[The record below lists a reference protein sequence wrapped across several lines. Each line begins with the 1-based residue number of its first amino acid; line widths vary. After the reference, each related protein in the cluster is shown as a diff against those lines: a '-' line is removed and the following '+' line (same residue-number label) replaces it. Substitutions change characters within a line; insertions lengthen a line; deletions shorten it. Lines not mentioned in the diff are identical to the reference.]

1 MTTCEYLLFLITGV
15 VPDTIEYLFG
25 NMSDGDD
32 YLKQGLDACDF
43 LDKYPSASN
52 IWWEAI
58 WAALLDIF
66 NSNKFNV
73 IYNASD
79 SCIELDRKYI
89 SRIHDFEK
97 KHEIFKKKTGF
108 EIRIVN

>member
-1 MTTCEYLLFLITGV
+1 MTTSEYILFLITGAS
-15 VPDTIEYLFG
+15 PRDIEYLFG
-25 NMSDGDD
+25 NMSDEDD

-43 LDKYPSASN
+43 EDLYPSASY
-52 IWWEAI
+52 IWREAI

-79 SCIELDRKYI
+79 SCIELDRKYVR
-89 SRIHDFEK
+89 RIHDFDK

-108 EIRIVN
+108 EIKIVN